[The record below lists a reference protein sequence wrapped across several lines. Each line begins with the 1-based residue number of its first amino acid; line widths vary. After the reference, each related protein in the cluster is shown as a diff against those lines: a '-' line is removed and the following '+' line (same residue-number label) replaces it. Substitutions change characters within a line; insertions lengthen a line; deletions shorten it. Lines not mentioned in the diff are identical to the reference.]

1 LKGTK
6 GGLLMTKEQYVP
18 LKDLYKEVV
27 VPSMMKDFNYKNE
40 LEVPKLVK
48 IVVNM
53 GVGEGSRNKAIIE
66 KHAQELTQI
75 VGQKA
80 VITHAKKSIANFKLR
95 EGMPIGVKV
104 TLRSWKMYNF
114 LYKLTNIVLP
124 KLRDFRGLPADSF
137 DGRGNYTFGLPEQLI
152 FPEIRPDDI
161 NRIQGMDVTI
171 VTTAKTN
178 EEARKLL
185 EYYGFPLKRS

>member
-1 LKGTK
+1 
-6 GGLLMTKEQYVP
+6 M
-18 LKDLYKEVV
+18 
-27 VPSMMKDFNYKNE
+27 
-40 LEVPKLVK
+40 
-48 IVVNM
+48 
-53 GVGEGSRNKAIIE
+53 
-66 KHAQELTQI
+66 
-75 VGQKA
+75 
-80 VITHAKKSIANFKLR
+80 
-95 EGMPIGVKV
+95 
-104 TLRSWKMYNF
+104 
-114 LYKLTNIVLP
+114 YKLTNIVLP

-137 DGRGNYTFGLPEQLI
+137 DGRGGNYTFGLPEQLI